1 MNKIKAIAQSIRV
14 CLASKDELRSRRRR
28 RSYSDEENRRDEF
41 ENGRQADNNDNNALR
56 FFSQALKNFSAVLSK
71 SQLPETKAKK
81 KTEGLKR
88 LVKLYENHCGKTIT
102 MQQMAKKSIT

>member
-56 FFSQALKNFSAVLSK
+56 FFSQALKKLFGSLVEIAAAGNE
-71 SQLPETKAKK
+71 SQKK
-81 KTEGLKR
+81 KQKD
-88 LVKLYENHCGKTIT
+88 
-102 MQQMAKKSIT
+102 